1 MEIFGYNRENPLR
14 KGKYNE
20 KTWIVWIL
28 GLCLLARLLPGLAVE
43 TQAVTAGTCGNDL
56 TWVLNSEGTLTITG
70 KGAIPDYTARSP
82 APWCGNIYDSVK
94 AVEISRGVTQIG
106 DYAFYKLSKLASI
119 TIPNSVNEIGENVFE
134 DCRSLESVTI
144 PEGVTRIA
152 WHAFY
157 NCRSLVDV
165 TLPESVTY
173 LYSNAFY
180 RCGNLK
186 DVYYAGN
193 ETQWNAIVIGGENEH
208 LIDAT
213 IHYNS
218 TFPEESEPPAEDSEP
233 TMPPAQDD
241 TPVSNPFADV
251 AEEAYYFEPVLWAV
265 NKGITNG
272 MDAPCT
278 RGQIVTFLY
287 RAMT

>member
-1 MEIFGYNRENPLR
+1 M
-14 KGKYNE
+14 K

-56 TWVLNSEGTLTITG
+56 TWMLDSEGTLTITG
-70 KGAIPDYTARSP
+70 KGVIPDYTARSP
-82 APWCGNIYDSVK
+82 APWCGNIYDFVK

-157 NCRSLVDV
+157 NCHSLVDV
-165 TLPESVTY
+165 TLPESVT
-173 LYSNAFY
+173 
-180 RCGNLK
+180 
-186 DVYYAGN
+186 D
-193 ETQWNAIVIGGENEH
+193 IG
-208 LIDAT
+208 
-213 IHYNS
+213 
-218 TFPEESEPPAEDSEP
+218 
-233 TMPPAQDD
+233 
-241 TPVSNPFADV
+241 
-251 AEEAYYFEPVLWAV
+251 AYYYDAVLWAV
-265 NKGITNG
+265 ENGITNG
-272 MDAPCT
+272 MGDGTFAPDATCT